1 MAKKAPLD
9 EISMLQ
15 IIKTVKP
22 KYKDEKQAIDR
33 MGIL

>member
-9 EISMLQ
+9 DILMLQ

-22 KYKDEKQAIDR
+22 KYKDEKQAIDL